1 MNEARE
7 QVRVPAAP
15 RLDDLIGA
23 QLTAAE
29 NLAGILEQE
38 YRMLAG
44 DVNALAAVSV
54 EKVAALA
61 RLECLHREYCAIF
74 AGAPMA
80 VSDGEGTRTYLQELG
95 GDVLV
100 ARWQQLGRLVGQC
113 REANRANGVA
123 IERSRRHVDQALAV
137 VRGRTRAPGLYGAN
151 GVPQAGDSGSVLARA

>member
-1 MNEARE
+1 MNEAGE

-15 RLDDLIGA
+15 RLDELIGA

-61 RLECLHREYCAIF
+61 HLERLHREYCAIF
-74 AGAPMA
+74 AGAPA
-80 VSDGEGTRTYLQELG
+80 VSDGEGTRSYLQELG

-123 IERSRRHVDQALAV
+123 IERSRRHVEQALAV

-151 GVPQAGDSGSVLARA
+151 GVSQAGDSGSVLARA